1 MAITKKECALEFSF
15 RPAQLAELL
24 KSNPSAIIVKL
35 QLGAGTYTITA
46 RAEHA
51 PSAKNALVAESLAAA
66 PPDIHGC
73 PNPPGCP
80 PAI

>member
-15 RPAQLAELL
+15 RPAQLAKLL

-51 PSAKNALVAESLAAA
+51 ALAKNALVAENSAATA
-66 PPDIHGC
+66 LTIQGC
-73 PNPPGCP
+73 PSPPGCP
-80 PAI
+80 PA